1 VIGGLNV
8 TAFAFA
14 LAACAATIAVL
25 ELLDRALHWIE
36 NRRAPQPDEA
46 QLLLAALCEQLH
58 ERLEQDGTPPR
69 TVINLTAGQWHE
81 VSKPR
86 PTTSGRSG

>member
-1 VIGGLNV
+1 MIAELVTVVIVIVSVKLALWAV
-8 TAFAFA
+8 PTALVWIRRRLFW
-14 LAACAATIAVL
+14 LRRW
-25 ELLDRALHWIE
+25 RAD
-36 NRRAPQPDEA
+36 RRAQPKPDEA

-81 VSKPR
+81 VTKR
-86 PTTSGRSG
+86 QV

>member
-1 VIGGLNV
+1 MIGGLNI
-8 TAFAFA
+8 AAIAFA
-14 LAACAATIAVL
+14 LAACGVTIAVVKL
-25 ELLDRALHWIE
+25 VDHALHWIE
-36 NRRAPQPDEA
+36 NLRAPQPDEA

-81 VSKPR
+81 ITKR
-86 PTTSGRSG
+86 

>member
-1 VIGGLNV
+1 MIGRLNV
-8 TAFAFA
+8 AAIAFA
-14 LAACAATIAVL
+14 LAACAVTFAVV
-25 ELLDRALHWIE
+25 ELVDGALHWIE

-58 ERLEQDGTPPR
+58 ERLEREPTQPR

-81 VSKPR
+81 VTKR
-86 PTTSGRSG
+86 